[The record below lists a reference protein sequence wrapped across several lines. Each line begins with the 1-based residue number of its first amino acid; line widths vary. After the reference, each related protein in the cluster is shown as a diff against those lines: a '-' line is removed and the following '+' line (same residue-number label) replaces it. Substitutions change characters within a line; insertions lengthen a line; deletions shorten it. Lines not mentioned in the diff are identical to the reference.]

1 MIIKNSLISSIG
13 ILFLLTLSACG
24 GSSSNFGGT
33 TNTDGGSTNNKHSIT
48 GRVTQLDRLTVNGV
62 EYNISNAQLTR
73 NNTSVTDTSLFQLG
87 EIITLQTTGNTI
99 NTVTHQSQIRGPI
112 SLAPLGDSF
121 EAVGQIVR
129 TDSTTVF
136 HGFSSLLELTVN
148 TMVEISGF
156 IDRDS
161 DLRATSIRL
170 SDSSIHVEGIIKNLD
185 NPNKTFDLNNLL
197 VDFSDIN
204 QDIAVYTNGQSIIVE
219 AQQYA
224 VNNNLLASNIRVQES
239 PITTISSNA
248 SHEQEGRITAI
259 NGANSFSI
267 NTLLVNI
274 NSETQFINGGQGSL
288 GLNLLVLV
296 KGSVIDNAFVASHIT
311 FY

>member
-1 MIIKNSLISSIG
+1 M
-13 ILFLLTLSACG
+13 LFLLTLSACG

-33 TNTDGGSTNNKHSIT
+33 DNTGGGSTNNKHSIT
-48 GRVTQLDRLTVNGV
+48 GRITQLDNLTVNGV

-73 NNTSVTDTSLFQLG
+73 NSTSVTDTSLFQTG
-87 EIITLQTTGNTI
+87 EIITLQTTGNAI

-112 SLAPLGDSF
+112 SLAPIGDSF

-136 HGFSSLLELTVN
+136 HGFNSLLELTVN

-156 IDRDS
+156 VDRES
-161 DLRATSIRL
+161 TLRATSIRL

-185 NPNKTFDLNNLL
+185 NPNNTFDLNNLH
-197 VDFSDIN
+197 VDFSDVN
-204 QDIAVYTNGQSIIVE
+204 QGATIYSNGQSIIVE

-224 VNNNLLASNIRVQES
+224 FNNNLFASTIRLQDN
-239 PITTISSNA
+239 PITAISSNA

-259 NGANSFSI
+259 NDTNSFSI

-296 KGSVIDNAFVASHIT
+296 KGSVINNDFVASHVT